1 MFDFVTVN
9 IFVIAIYFL
18 TRTIYSISRFVEI
31 VNYRTVVHRTVMTL
45 WTWVKSMIQVD
56 MSFGHGRKR
65 RQHKNNKH
73 HGPRYYVRHIK
84 RNSSRVCWRRS
95 YNRFCIFH
103 VFASIPK
110 TTIKTDKQLHKD
122 AHQIHFDSDS
132 FIIGIDNHAS
142 RSISNNIDHFTTAL
156 RSPKNAFIQGVGGE
170 LLKVKGEGT
179 LVWHIEDDEGRAHR
193 ITIKDSLF
201 VPKAPI
207 CLLSPQHWAQSV
219 DDIHPKPHGT
229 WCADYHDCLVLHWN
243 QEQFHRTIPWDRRT
257 NVARLRSAAG
267 TVKYRTFSATFD
279 MGNEMEMLE
288 HVVLA
293 APHLI
298 PDDEDDQD
306 RPHDIALNNQQQTV
320 FEPITTIK
328 HSEQPISQSDTI
340 QQTREENLSDF
351 LTEVP
356 LQPTPNVIEDDE
368 GRLAGESNQA
378 DLLRWHYRLGHLSFA
393 KIKLLALLT
402 ILPRKLAAV
411 KPPKCAGC
419 LYGSMTKRPWR
430 TKSAQNKG
438 RLRTVQVPGECISVD
453 QLESPLPGF
462 VAQLKGKLT
471 RKCYKAATVFVDH
484 KSRLSY
490 VHLQEGLTSKETVEA
505 KHAFEAYARVFGI
518 NIRHYHADNG
528 RFADNAFMKDVA
540 TSGQTISFCGVN
552 AHFQNGIAEKMIRD
566 LQESTRKQLLHAKSR
581 WPKAIELNLWP
592 YALRLAN
599 HLRNSLPDR
608 DDATS
613 PIERFSR
620 VQVAPHLRENHPFGC
635 PVYALNNRLQ
645 SGNRI
650 PKWNSRARLGVY
662 LGPSPRHA
670 SSVSLVL
677 SLETGLVSPQFHV

>member
-1 MFDFVTVN
+1 
-9 IFVIAIYFL
+9 
-18 TRTIYSISRFVEI
+18 
-31 VNYRTVVHRTVMTL
+31 
-45 WTWVKSMIQVD
+45 MIKVD
-56 MSFGHGRKR
+56 MFFGHRRKR
-65 RQHKNNKH
+65 QQHRNNKH
-73 HGPRYYVRHIK
+73 HGPRYYIRHIK
-84 RNSSRVCWRRS
+84 RNSSRVRWRRS
-95 YNRFCIFH
+95 HNRLCIFH
-103 VFASIPK
+103 TFASLPK
-110 TTIKTDKQLHKD
+110 TTNKDKKLYKD
-122 AHQIHFDSDS
+122 AHQVHFDSDS

-170 LLKVKGEGT
+170 LLTVKGEGT

-207 CLLSPQHWAQSV
+207 CLLLPQHWAQSV
-219 DDIHPKPHGT
+219 DNIHPKPHGT
-229 WCADYHDCLVLHWN
+229 WCADYHDCLVLHWD
-243 QEQFHRTIPWDRRT
+243 QEHFHRTIPWDRRT

-267 TVKYRTFSATFD
+267 TVKYRTFTATFD
-279 MGNEMEMLE
+279 IGNEMVVHE
-288 HVVLA
+288 HVVFA

-298 PDDEDDQD
+298 RNDEEDEDLS
-306 RPHDIALNNQQQTV
+306 RDIATDSIQTI
-320 FEPITTIK
+320 FEPTTTTK
-328 HSEQPISQSDTI
+328 QSEQPISQSDTI

-356 LQPTPNVIEDDE
+356 PQSTPNVIEDDE

-378 DLLRWHYRLGHLSFA
+378 DILRWHYRLGHLSFA
-393 KIKLLALLT
+393 KIKLLALLR

-419 LYGSMTKRPWR
+419 LYGSMMKRPWQ

-471 RKCYKAATVFVDH
+471 RKRYNAATVLVDH
-484 KSRLSY
+484 KSQLSY
-490 VHLQEGLTSKETVEA
+490 VHLQEGLTSKETVKA
-505 KHAFEAYARVFGI
+505 KHAFEAYAWVFGI
-518 NIRHYHADNG
+518 NTIRHYHADNG
-528 RFADNAFMKDVA
+528 RFADNAFLKDVTA
-540 TSGQTISFCGVN
+540 SGQTISFCGVN

-581 WPKAIELNLWP
+581 WPKAIEINLWP

-650 PKWNSRARLGVY
+650 PKWDSRARLGVY
-662 LGPSPRHA
+662 FGPSPRHA

-677 SLETGLVSPQFHV
+677 RLETGLVSPQFHVRNDDFF